1 MGKVTIRPMAKPD
14 DPIYQQPVQIGAR
27 FTGKTQKKPPEKE
40 PLDLQNLPFDP
51 AQAAGEASLAL
62 TEGKPRDKKK

>member
-1 MGKVTIRPMAKPD
+1 MAEPD

-27 FTGKTQKKPPEKE
+27 LTGKAQKKTLEE
-40 PLDLQNLPFDP
+40 WPLDLQNLPFDP

-62 TEGKPRDKKK
+62 TEGKQRDKKK

>member
-1 MGKVTIRPMAKPD
+1 MAKVILMPMAEPD

-27 FTGKTQKKPPEKE
+27 FTGKAQRKPPEKE
-40 PLDLQNLPFDP
+40 LLDLQNLPFDP
-51 AQAAGEASLAL
+51 AQRAGEASLAL